1 MSLTPNA
8 ANSNNAAATPSS
20 ENKAVIKDGVQTLKL
35 TASASGYTPSTL
47 YVKKGVPVKWEVNG
61 AQLTSCNNTL
71 VIPSLNKKFKLS
83 KGENVFEFTP
93 GDKDLKFS
101 CWMGMINGTI
111 KVVDDLDTGFLLWSS
126 LIFTAKFITNLH
138 NGNNV
143 SRIFRILFY
152 FLSYIFYMYIYSSI
166 IAFKIHSKYFIY
178 KLFS

>member
-1 MSLTPNA
+1 MVNKKTFKFRGVLIIVFLLIIGSRVLPNLLSLTPNA
-8 ANSNNAAATPSS
+8 SNSNNAAATPSS

-47 YVKKGVPVKWEVNG
+47 YVKKGVPVKWEING
-61 AQLTSCNNTL
+61 EQLTSCNNTL

-111 KVVDDLDTGFLLWSS
+111 KVVDDLDTLASS
-126 LIFTAKFITNLH
+126 N
-138 NGNNV
+138 
-143 SRIFRILFY
+143 
-152 FLSYIFYMYIYSSI
+152 
-166 IAFKIHSKYFIY
+166 
-178 KLFS
+178 